1 MYVYVY
7 TRMWKKTIS
16 VNTAHNFVREKSQY
30 FSVTSCCALQW
41 SHAPQYERRHML
53 TDQISFNFVYF
64 TFSLPRPLSSSL
76 LLCEVKCRATSAA
89 IELLAARGEG
99 KGGKLSPNLAI
110 VSANRWNRARN
121 FVLLLL
127 FLLLLLLLSRLAL
140 DLWPNNLN
148 NFILYICGINDN
160 CFACHFVASCCCR
173 CWCACAC
180 FTDTDSR

>member
-1 MYVYVY
+1 
-7 TRMWKKTIS
+7 MWKKTIS

-127 FLLLLLLLSRLAL
+127 LLLLSRLAL
-140 DLWPNNLN
+140 DLWPNKQFH
-148 NFILYICGINDN
+148 FIYMRYIWYKWQLLCMSFCGKLLLSLLVCLYLL
-160 CFACHFVASCCCR
+160 H
-173 CWCACAC
+173 WYW
-180 FTDTDSR
+180 